1 MASRDLTLTYIER
14 RNAALKR
21 RPNASGNG
29 GLGGGGGGGNASSS
43 GNGAAGGAKS
53 PRLTAGGL
61 DSHSLMLM
69 EVR

>member
-29 GLGGGGGGGNASSS
+29 GLGGGNASSS
-43 GNGAAGGAKS
+43 GNGPAGGAKS